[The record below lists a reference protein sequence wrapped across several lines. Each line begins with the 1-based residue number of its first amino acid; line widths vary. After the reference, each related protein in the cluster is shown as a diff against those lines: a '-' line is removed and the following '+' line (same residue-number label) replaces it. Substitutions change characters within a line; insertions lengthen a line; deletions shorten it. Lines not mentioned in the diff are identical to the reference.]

1 MDLLTIGSFARA
13 ARLSPKALRLYDEL
27 GLLRPAYVDPVSG
40 YRFYDPGQLEHARLV
55 AWLRR
60 LGMPL
65 ARTRVVCEL
74 PALAAA
80 REISAYWS
88 GVESATAARRTWPAF
103 SSTTCP
109 GRTLPCLMR
118 TRPSESAMPCVRT
131 SACTAS

>member
-65 ARTRVVCEL
+65 ARIRVVYEL

-80 REISAYWS
+80 REIF
-88 GVESATAARRTWPAF
+88 GVLVRCRVRHGGPAG
-103 SSTTCP
+103 P
-109 GRTLPCLMR
+109 GRLSHRLP
-118 TRPSESAMPCVRT
+118 VREGRCH
-131 SACTAS
+131 A